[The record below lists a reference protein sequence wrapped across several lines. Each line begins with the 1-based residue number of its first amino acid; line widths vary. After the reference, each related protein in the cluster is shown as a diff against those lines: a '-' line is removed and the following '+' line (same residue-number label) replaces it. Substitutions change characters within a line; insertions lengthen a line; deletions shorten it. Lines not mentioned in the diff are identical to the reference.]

1 MFCFCREW
9 PQESILQRWNSS
21 SPLSLGLPTIRVSS
35 AQIPTHQNPNAQ
47 FCFMLQLCFPD
58 KPNWF
63 SQLNLLSLTPT
74 CLRNQTI
81 TICKKSDY
89 GQEAPN
95 WNPNL
100 DPEGVSGQ
108 TYSSSTALLQRREMG
123 CSSEA
128 REINH
133 GTKHSAVGSGL
144 KREKQSLDVHMFI
157 HLMNKY
163 LLSHVLSSVLYTE
176 DKRMNKTMS
185 LFS

>member
-108 TYSSSTALLQRREMG
+108 TYSSSTALLQR
-123 CSSEA
+123 A
-128 REINH
+128 NH
-133 GTKHSAVGSGL
+133 CPPPNRRQIERDCHTSRNQKPRGW
-144 KREKQSLDVHMFI
+144 KQ
-157 HLMNKY
+157 
-163 LLSHVLSSVLYTE
+163 TQ
-176 DKRMNKTMS
+176 RT
-185 LFS
+185 